1 MKIGVSV
8 PLTAASGDPGA
19 IAREAEDL
27 GFESIWSVEHS
38 CVPSGYTTH
47 YPR

>member
-1 MKIGVSV
+1 MKIGISV

-19 IAREAEDL
+19 IAHEAENL

-38 CVPSGYTTH
+38 
-47 YPR
+47 